1 MFKLNDFARIYVA
14 VIPCAW
20 SFSHATRKKKH
31 TMDICIY
38 DGILKY
44 ARSEDDGE
52 IKKNNHNQV
61 ETIHNDSPYECERA
75 HHCAA
80 AVTF

>member
-1 MFKLNDFARIYVA
+1 MYL
-14 VIPCAW
+14 
-20 SFSHATRKKKH
+20 
-31 TMDICIY
+31 Y

-44 ARSEDDGE
+44 AHSEDE
-52 IKKNNHNQV
+52 VKKNTNHNQV